1 MMDAVVQASIFW
13 DQADKT
19 VGEGAGAEQLLEE
32 DFTGRRTDGLWA
44 AGE

>member
-1 MMDAVVQASIFW
+1 MDAVVQASIFW

-19 VGEGAGAEQLLEE
+19 VGGAGAEQLLEE

>member
-1 MMDAVVQASIFW
+1 MQWSRLQFSGTRLIRQW
-13 DQADKT
+13 
-19 VGEGAGAEQLLEE
+19 GGGAEQLLEE

>member
-1 MMDAVVQASIFW
+1 MQWSRLQFSGTRLIRQW
-13 DQADKT
+13 
-19 VGEGAGAEQLLEE
+19 GGGAGAEQLLEE